1 MDSIEEECRG
11 IPGKI
16 TRKILQEWLEG
27 KGVSVSWQSL
37 IQALRDTELS
47 ELADHIQ
54 ALKL

>member
-1 MDSIEEECRG
+1 MLR
-11 IPGKI
+11 
-16 TRKILQEWLEG
+16 ILQEWLEG